1 MPQLDAERHHRTQS
15 GAVGLGHRLDEVV
28 ADLVEAGLDHV
39 VFGGTGGAG
48 ILMTPAADLLR
59 DRGRLRVS
67 LLRPAEMVAEL
78 PRSIG
83 AGTVVVLPSLSGTTP
98 ESLEVTPL
106 VQAAG
111 ATVVALVGDGS
122 SPLATMA
129 DVVLVNPAADDTS
142 SESFY
147 LQSLLFTLAVLRHT
161 GDATESDDSL
171 LADLSRLPDGLLAA
185 KQAYEHRAGEA
196 ARFLADGGPHIITGA
211 GPAWA
216 EAWYYGMCILEEMQW
231 IPTRP
236 VHASDF
242 FHGTLELVEPGVSV
256 VILAGEGP
264 TRALTDRVEK
274 FVRQITDRILVVDST
289 DAALPGVSAAAR
301 GQVSPIVLA
310 ALLERVSAHLEA
322 LRHHPLTT
330 RRYYRRM
337 EY

>member
-1 MPQLDAERHHRTQS
+1 MPLLDAERYHRIQS
-15 GAVGLGHRLDEVV
+15 GAVGLGPRLDEVV
-28 ADLVEAGLDHV
+28 ADLVERGLDHV
-39 VFGGTGGAG
+39 VFAGTGGAG

-59 DRGRLRVS
+59 DRGRVRVS
-67 LLRPAEMVAEL
+67 LMRPAEMVVDL
-78 PRSIG
+78 PSSVDAR
-83 AGTVVVLPSLSGTTP
+83 TVVLIPSLSGTTP

-106 VQAAG
+106 VQARG
-111 ATVVALVGDGS
+111 ARVLALVGDGA
-122 SPLATMA
+122 SPLAASA
-129 DVVLVNPAADDTS
+129 DVALVNPAADDTS

-147 LQSLLFTLAVLRHT
+147 LQSLLLALAVLRHT
-161 GDATESDDSL
+161 GAGTAEDDAL
-171 LADLSRLPDGLLAA
+171 VAGLSGLPDALLAA
-185 KQAYEHRAGEA
+185 KQAYGQRAVEA
-196 ARFLADGGPHIITGA
+196 AEHLAEGGPHIITGA

-264 TRALTDRVEK
+264 TRALTYRVEK
-274 FVRQITDRILVVDST
+274 FVRQITDRVLVVDAA
-289 DAALPGVSAAAR
+289 DAPLPGLTPAGR
-301 GQVSPIVLA
+301 GQVSPVVLA
-310 ALLERVSAHLEA
+310 ALLERVSAHLEV
-322 LRHHPLTT
+322 LRDHPLTT